1 MKVQM
6 DMVFTFEIT
15 TIPEH
20 KELRYY
26 WAHLEGSLAIS
37 VDNVL
42 FFEESDICLIEL
54 ANDMHNWLLSGKLNT
69 QPDFIYKTVD
79 YYLEP
84 ILIFEY
90 INDDYYKIESIWQK
104 TELTQLVSK
113 ISIIT
118 AFETFLK
125 NLEIELAQKLT
136 INLNE
141 LLRNLNQ
148 EEEN

>member
-6 DMVFTFEIT
+6 EMVFTFEIT
-15 TIPEH
+15 TVPEH

-37 VDNVL
+37 VDNIL

-54 ANDMHNWLLSGKLNT
+54 ANDMHNWLLSDKLNT

-79 YYLEP
+79 YYPEP

-90 INDDYYKIESIWQK
+90 INYDFYKIESIWQK
-104 TELTQLVSK
+104 TELTHFVPK
-113 ISIIT
+113 NSIIT

-125 NLEIELAQKLT
+125 NLEKELAQTLT
-136 INLNE
+136 IDLNE
-141 LLRNLNQ
+141 LLRDLNQ
-148 EEEN
+148 VGDT